1 MRCPFCQSENTRV
14 IDSRESDE
22 GETVRRR
29 RACQDCDERY
39 TTYERVELHLPQV
52 VKSDGSRERFNEE
65 KLRVGFSIA
74 LQKRPINTEQV
85 ENSLQR
91 LLRRFSFSGHD
102 EINSVDIG
110 EAVMTELRDLDEVA
124 YVRFASVYRKF
135 QDLDELARF
144 CLQGVREKR
153 FVIMIDV
160 QDAEATLMERA
171 ARIGRAELPI
181 DLAEIPQ
188 L

>member
-1 MRCPFCQSENTRV
+1 MRCPYCHSENTRV

-52 VKSDGSRERFNEE
+52 VKSGGSSECFNEE
-65 KLRVGFSIA
+65 KLRNGFSIA
-74 LQKRPINTEQV
+74 LQKRPINAEQL

-91 LLRRFSFSGHD
+91 LLRRFSFSGNED
-102 EINSVDIG
+102 IKSVEIG
-110 EAVMTELRDLDEVA
+110 EAVMAELRDLDQVA

-135 QDLDELARF
+135 QGLDEFNELVQH
-144 CLQGVREKR
+144 LRE
-153 FVIMIDV
+153 VLPD
-160 QDAEATLMERA
+160 DS
-171 ARIGRAELPI
+171 RAEKK
-181 DLAEIPQ
+181 ARKKTAQARET
-188 L
+188 

>member
-1 MRCPFCQSENTRV
+1 MRCPFCRSENTRV

-52 VKSDGSRERFNEE
+52 VKSDGKQQRFDED
-65 KLRVGFSIA
+65 KLRDGFSIA
-74 LQKRPINTEQV
+74 LQKRPINAEQV
-85 ENSLQR
+85 ENVIQR

-110 EAVMTELRDLDEVA
+110 EAVMSELRDLDEVA
-124 YVRFASVYRKF
+124 YVRFASVYKKF
-135 QDLDELARF
+135 QDLDEFNDLVQR
-144 CLQGVREKR
+144 LREVLPVEEGTENTANLSLISDLRDKR
-153 FVIMIDV
+153 K
-160 QDAEATLMERA
+160 
-171 ARIGRAELPI
+171 
-181 DLAEIPQ
+181 
-188 L
+188 

>member
-29 RACQDCDERY
+29 RECQACDERY

-110 EAVMTELRDLDEVA
+110 EAVMAELRDLDEVA

-135 QDLDELARF
+135 QDLDEFNDLVQRLREVLPDEDSEESKASLSLISDARKKD
-144 CLQGVREKR
+144 RR
-153 FVIMIDV
+153 
-160 QDAEATLMERA
+160 
-171 ARIGRAELPI
+171 
-181 DLAEIPQ
+181 
-188 L
+188 

>member
-29 RACQDCDERY
+29 RECQDCDERY

-110 EAVMTELRDLDEVA
+110 EAVMAELRDLDEVA

-135 QDLDELARF
+135 QDLDEFNDLVQRLREVLPDEDSKESKTSLSLISDARKKD
-144 CLQGVREKR
+144 RR
-153 FVIMIDV
+153 
-160 QDAEATLMERA
+160 
-171 ARIGRAELPI
+171 
-181 DLAEIPQ
+181 
-188 L
+188 

>member
-22 GETVRRR
+22 GETVRSR

-135 QDLDELARF
+135 QDLDEFNDLVQRLREVLPDEDSEESKASLSLISDARKKD
-144 CLQGVREKR
+144 RR
-153 FVIMIDV
+153 
-160 QDAEATLMERA
+160 
-171 ARIGRAELPI
+171 
-181 DLAEIPQ
+181 
-188 L
+188 

>member
-1 MRCPFCQSENTRV
+1 MRCPYCHSENTRV
-14 IDSRESDE
+14 VDSRESEE

-52 VKSDGSRERFNEE
+52 IKSDGTRERFNEN
-65 KLRVGFSIA
+65 KLRDGFSIA

-85 ENSLQR
+85 ETVLQR
-91 LLRRFSFSGHD
+91 LLRRFSFSGD
-102 EINSVDIG
+102 EEINSVDIG

-135 QDLDELARF
+135 QDLDEFNDLVQR
-144 CLQGVREKR
+144 LRE
-153 FVIMIDV
+153 VLPD
-160 QDAEATLMERA
+160 DASEESKANLSLISA
-171 ARIGRAELPI
+171 ARKKNNSK
-181 DLAEIPQ
+181 
-188 L
+188 

>member
-1 MRCPFCQSENTRV
+1 MRCPYCHSENTRV
-14 IDSRESDE
+14 VDSRESEE

-52 VKSDGSRERFNEE
+52 IKSDGTRERFNEN
-65 KLRVGFSIA
+65 KLRDGFSIA

-85 ENSLQR
+85 ENVLQR
-91 LLRRFSFSGHD
+91 LLRRFSFSGD
-102 EINSVDIG
+102 EEIHSVDIG

-135 QDLDELARF
+135 QDLDEFNDLVQR
-144 CLQGVREKR
+144 LRE
-153 FVIMIDV
+153 VLPD
-160 QDAEATLMERA
+160 DASEESKASLSLISA
-171 ARIGRAELPI
+171 ARKKNNP
-181 DLAEIPQ
+181 
-188 L
+188 

>member
-29 RACQDCDERY
+29 RECQDCDERY

-110 EAVMTELRDLDEVA
+110 EAVMAELRDLDEVA

-135 QDLDELARF
+135 QDLDEFNDLVQRLREVLPDEDSEESKASLSLISDARKKD
-144 CLQGVREKR
+144 RR
-153 FVIMIDV
+153 
-160 QDAEATLMERA
+160 
-171 ARIGRAELPI
+171 
-181 DLAEIPQ
+181 
-188 L
+188 